1 MVIIVFKLL
10 TPNFWS
16 YVYVCVWGGGLWLQ
30 KFWLMLKLIFAV
42 HYLKYLYFI
51 CIYLYYYYFCLNSY
65 FLFPLTLS
73 PFLSQL
79 FDMRIRLK
87 AQRVD
92 IDGCQ
97 VVFKAHSF
105 FTSCLDWTMNC
116 TGEKNY
122 VSLRNV
128 CSKLTTMLASM
139 LWWLT
144 SHCYA
149 GLLLGCFWWFLGLF
163 LTGLSQLSGL
173 CDIHVSQYGSSP
185 VYLIVC
191 QAKRAQHTQ

>member
-1 MVIIVFKLL
+1 MYLLII
-10 TPNFWS
+10 
-16 YVYVCVWGGGLWLQ
+16 
-30 KFWLMLKLIFAV
+30 
-42 HYLKYLYFI
+42 LYFVFI
-51 CIYLYYYYFCLNSY
+51 
-65 FLFPLTLS
+65 FLLKFIFSLLPLTLS

-105 FTSCLDWTMNC
+105 FTSCLVWNMNC
-116 TGEKNY
+116 TGEKND

-149 GLLLGCFWWFLGLF
+149 GLLLGCFWGFLGLF
-163 LTGLSQLSGL
+163 LTGLIQLSGL

-185 VYLIVC
+185 VYLFVC